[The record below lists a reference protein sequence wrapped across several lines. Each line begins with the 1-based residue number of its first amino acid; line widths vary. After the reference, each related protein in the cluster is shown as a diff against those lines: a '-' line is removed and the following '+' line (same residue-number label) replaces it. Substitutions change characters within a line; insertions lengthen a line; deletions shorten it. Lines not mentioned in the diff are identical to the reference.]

1 MTLVNIEG
9 MKQEKLIK
17 ITGKDSASDLNLL
30 ETVVGRVVST

>member
-1 MTLVNIEG
+1 MNVVNIKEL
-9 MKQEKLIK
+9 KQEKLIK